1 LKIKYLISLLLLL
14 SVSTFLAII
23 PSGFSSPA
31 FAQGELKSTGE
42 VSVSD
47 ANLVTVSSADFNVSF
62 SREGASLKK
71 FNLNRK
77 KFQDDFIYKTGDLE
91 TGASEI
97 IRPFTVDVS
106 VAAKGGIVTLSDN
119 KVVYDVKQDKIDA
132 NVSKVIFTGVVGDG
146 TFSVGITKIFTV
158 DSSSRL
164 IKLSL
169 KIKNNSPSPI
179 SIGTP
184 NSPGLALNFLSNI
197 GDNAVDDECVADIA
211 GSLYKSITNSATYKY
226 EFNASNFSSDVKW
239 IGIRDSFYS
248 GIIAFDN
255 KKPHSASVAATGHS
269 LKNKM
274 GFTSNMFVRFPAFD
288 LDAAEAQ
295 SFDFSIFLGVKSY
308 DDLKKYGRGFE
319 EICEFNFL
327 ALLILQSLVFFYGM
341 TKNYGVAII
350 LLTIAIKLIL
360 QPLTNKQTKSMKEMQ
375 KIQPLIA
382 ELKKKYATDM
392 QKMNEEVMKLYK
404 EHGINPFGG
413 CLPLLLQ
420 LPVLFALFTA
430 LRSSVE
436 LKGEGFLWLA
446 DLSAADP
453 TWILPIAIAISMH
466 LQQSQMQVDPNQ
478 AAAFQFMPILMFMIT
493 YTLPSGVL
501 LYWGVSNVLQVAQ
514 QWYDNRRES
523 AGKAVVAIAAADNDK
538 GGNS

>member
-1 LKIKYLISLLLLL
+1 MKMKYRLFFCLLFAAAF
-14 SVSTFLAII
+14 SVSA
-23 PSGFSSPA
+23 A
-31 FAQGELKSTGE
+31 FAEETSEALLKGTAEVAAAGANAVTLSSGDFDIVFSNTGG
-42 VSVSD
+42 SIK
-47 ANLVTVSSADFNVSF
+47 N
-62 SREGASLKK
+62 
-71 FNLNRK
+71 FNLKRK
-77 KFQDDFIYKTGDLE
+77 KFQDDFLFKPESLE
-91 TGASEI
+91 TASNDI
-97 IRPFTVDVS
+97 ARPFAVDVN
-106 VAAKGGIVTLSDN
+106 VATKGGIVTLSDA
-119 KVVYDVKQDKIDA
+119 KTVYDVKQDKIDQ
-132 NVSKVIFTGVVGDG
+132 NVTKVVFTGTVGDG
-146 TFSVGITKIFTV
+146 TVSVGITKIFTV
-158 DSSSRL
+158 DSASRL

-169 KIKNNSPSPI
+169 KIKNASQAPV

-184 NSPGLALNFLSNI
+184 NSPGLALTFLSNI
-197 GDNAVDDECVADIA
+197 GENAHDDECVVNVA
-211 GSLYKSITNSATYKY
+211 GSLYKSITNSAAYKY
-226 EFNASNFSSDVKW
+226 DFAASNFGADVKW
-239 IGIRDSFYS
+239 AGIRDSYYAA
-248 GIIAFDN
+248 ILAFDN
-255 KKPHSASVAATGHS
+255 KKPSSASVAANGNA

-274 GFTSNMFVRFPAFD
+274 GFTSAFKVVFPAFD
-288 LDAAEAQ
+288 LDASEAQ
-295 SFDFSIFLGVKSY
+295 SFDFTAYFGVKTY

-327 ALLILQSLVFFYGM
+327 ALLILQSLMFFYGM

-350 LLTIAIKLIL
+350 LLTIAIKIVL

-382 ELKKKYATDM
+382 ELKKKYADDM

-501 LYWGVSNVLQVAQ
+501 LYWGVSNVLQVVQ
-514 QWYDNRRES
+514 QWYDNRKEN
-523 AGKAVVAIAAADNDK
+523 AGKAVAVAAAGNNK